1 MSASSCR
8 PQSYYWRRAI
18 RAAELSG
25 DRLTLWRLA
34 EVIAGEVEAHDE
46 FIQATFG
53 PIVFLDPQGEKTPA
67 ELCELL
73 VRALVARKAFIRARG
88 WWPPKGV
95 WAPGELGEKMKAAV

>member
-1 MSASSCR
+1 MSIASCR

-18 RAAELSG
+18 RAAESAG

-34 EVIAGEVEAHDE
+34 EVIAGEVDAHEA
-46 FIQATFG
+46 FIVEKFG
-53 PIVFLDPQGEKTPA
+53 PVTFLDPQGETTPA